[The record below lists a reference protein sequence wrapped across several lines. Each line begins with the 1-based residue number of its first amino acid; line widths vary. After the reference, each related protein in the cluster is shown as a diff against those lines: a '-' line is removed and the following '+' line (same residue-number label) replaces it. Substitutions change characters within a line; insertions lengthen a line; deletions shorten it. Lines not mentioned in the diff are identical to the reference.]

1 MNPHADPTAFI
12 RSHTT
17 VARAPFV
24 PEIPLYLATEI
35 TPLWQ
40 ASADFLEQ
48 HDLEPPYWA
57 FAWPGSQLIARTI
70 LDQPEHVR
78 GKHVLDLACG
88 CGLAGIAAAKSGA
101 AHTSANDI
109 DPFALSALNL
119 NAALNAVHI
128 TAQPHDLI
136 GTKPTCDLMIVGD
149 VCYDAAIAARIL
161 PWLQSCTACCDVWL
175 CDPGRHYGPTSSTA
189 SFLKDAP
196 LEVLAQ
202 ASIPTL
208 QDLESSNTRLT
219 TLYRLPKNPA

>member
-1 MNPHADPTAFI
+1 MNPHTDPAAFI

-17 VARAPFV
+17 VARTPFV

-57 FAWPGSQLIARTI
+57 FAWPGSQLIARTL
-70 LDQPEHVR
+70 LDQPKHVR
-78 GKHVLDLACG
+78 GKRVLDLACG
-88 CGLAGIAAAKSGA
+88 CGLAAIAAAKSGA
-101 AHTSANDI
+101 TRTSANDI
-109 DPFALSALNL
+109 DPFALSALQL
-119 NAALNAVHI
+119 NATLNAVHI

-136 GTKPTCDLMIVGD
+136 GTQPACDLMIVGD

-161 PWLQSCTACCDVWL
+161 PWLQSCTAYCDVWL
-175 CDPGRHYGPTSSTA
+175 CDPGRHYGPKSGTA
-189 SFLKDAP
+189 SFLKDVP
-196 LEVLAQ
+196 LEILAQ

-208 QDLESSNTRLT
+208 RDLESSDTRLT
-219 TLYRLPKNPA
+219 TLYRLPKHPA